1 MKLTLKQID
10 SKITEIESRY
20 HKGHKQGEEWWRL
33 SGQVH
38 PVDRG
43 LWVRYQNLRSKRL
56 KEASDEG
63 Q

>member
-10 SKITEIESRY
+10 SKIAEIESKY
-20 HKGHKQGEEWWRL
+20 YKGHKQGEEWWRL

-43 LWVRYQNLRSKRL
+43 LWVRYQNLKNKRR
-56 KEASDEG
+56 KEMSDE
-63 Q
+63 